1 MRNPSF
7 RSVIMICVLFSFIIV
22 GGGWYMWS
30 NLRHI
35 ETALRQSKFSTE
47 MNVYPLVEEMFNL
60 EDALRAFITN
70 PSLANRELK
79 KEDVS
84 ALHAR
89 LGDIL
94 AALIQWYWILVSL
107 ALRGGGLGFS
117 APPQRLAAAYW
128 FAAPTFRQSASLVR
142 SSPRRV

>member
-60 EDALRAFITN
+60 EDALGHSQITN
-70 PSLANRELK
+70 PSLSEQATAY
-79 KEDVS
+79 VF
-84 ALHAR
+84 
-89 LGDIL
+89 LG
-94 AALIQWYWILVSL
+94 
-107 ALRGGGLGFS
+107 RGFLS
-117 APPQRLAAAYW
+117 N
-128 FAAPTFRQSASLVR
+128 
-142 SSPRRV
+142 SPLS